1 MSQEACSNIFK
12 QSGLSFP
19 LSSKKARIIHRCL
32 AASLYLTC
40 WFTHP
45 FSGKVISG
53 NDREIPSEY
62 PYVFPVSG
70 YMGHCE
76 GQAVSING
84 RNERSRTI
92 NRCRLFCKFLL
103 TVTLSRPPPASAVVT
118 RAFAQAAAS
127 TDVDRSRAITS
138 IPFATNNAVTKGTKL
153 PKSGKLVPFIVY

>member
-1 MSQEACSNIFK
+1 MSQGACSNIFK
-12 QSGLSFP
+12 QSGRSFP

-32 AASLYLTC
+32 AVSLYLTC

-45 FSGKVISG
+45 FSGKAISG

-92 NRCRLFCKFLL
+92 DRCRLFCKFLL
-103 TVTLSRPPPASAVVT
+103 TAHVVATVAIAVNHRFGKCRRQQQLLKFLSARYHPANDN
-118 RAFAQAAAS
+118 RHIIPAAS
-127 TDVDRSRAITS
+127 
-138 IPFATNNAVTKGTKL
+138 G
-153 PKSGKLVPFIVY
+153 